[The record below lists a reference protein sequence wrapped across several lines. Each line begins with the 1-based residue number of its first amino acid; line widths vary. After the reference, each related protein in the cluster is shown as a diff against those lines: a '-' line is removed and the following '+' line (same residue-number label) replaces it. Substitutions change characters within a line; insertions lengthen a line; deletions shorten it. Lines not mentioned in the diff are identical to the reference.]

1 MNKSVIKKRITV
13 IMLATVMT
21 ITASAI
27 IFQSDVVKAVA
38 TPKEVNTILKMPTGG
53 LLSFSKN
60 IEYVKSTLKGKD
72 IDVYTIVKGEYK
84 PVNLDYFLSLYKD
97 DNGNYLTWKQISEP
111 SKTIYAGMDTDENK
125 VININLISG
134 SMEPIVFESNKGN
147 RIFIRFSNKFI
158 LDNGGTLSKG
168 HELFESEY
176 DISKDPDGIPKN
188 LESIAYFKAA
198 SDKKDVKLIVESVV
212 KNIESKPI
220 KEIEDTMNHGGVV
233 GSSSDVF
240 NYSSQGNYVGEP
252 SHDGIIGSGTEGISP
267 GYATNSENDGT
278 PIYSSGHANSS
289 DDDKID
295 DKIDK
300 EIDNPGGTGISLEE
314 ALLKQR
320 QKANSSTGVTPGP
333 GTTTDNDNGPKDK
346 PVDKPSDKEDDKTV
360 VIDYDSVDLS
370 ELDKI
375 TEESIKAKFGQDAYV
390 IKTLDDL
397 HKYQSEDSK
406 MYGDH
411 IVGAL
416 IKTLELNEL
425 EKLYEDAMT
434 YKWSSLNLIAKLYQ
448 EKYSKKLEKEL
459 DPYTDTYDYS
469 KYTGNGYKDYNYT
482 EFKENADKYKD
493 IDSQYDPIYDGTVD
507 FKPRSDVDE
516 FGNPRNTWR
525 FKWGTAEKSNLNGY
539 TNQNDLLLKGVYDYW
554 EVNLMSPD
562 MKKLDINKFR
572 QVPSEQLLQ
581 LPIEFEP
588 MQKSS
593 SVLFK
598 LSLFGLIASV
608 NMLAVFI
615 VSRKINQTKNME
627 KFSKNIVFKEEKLNL
642 TSFEEDKFKL
652 NI

>member
-1 MNKSVIKKRITV
+1 MNKSVIKKKATAIA
-13 IMLATVMT
+13 LAAIMT
-21 ITASAI
+21 ITTSAVV
-27 IFQSDVVKAVA
+27 FQSDIVRAGS
-38 TPKEVNTILKMPTGG
+38 TPKEVNTTLKMPTGG

-60 IEYVKSTLKGKD
+60 IEYVKSTLEGKNM
-72 IDVYTIVKGEYK
+72 DVYTIVKGEYA
-84 PVNLDYFLSLYKD
+84 PVSLDYFLSLYKD

-125 VININLISG
+125 VVNINLISG

-147 RIFIRFSNKFI
+147 KVFIRFSNKFI
-158 LDNGGTLSKG
+158 LDNGGSLSTG

-176 DISKDPDGIPKN
+176 DISTDPEGIPKN

-198 SDKKDVKLIVESVV
+198 PDKKDVKLIVESVV

-220 KEIEDTMNHGGVV
+220 KEIEDTINHGGIV
-233 GSSSDVF
+233 GNNSDVF
-240 NYSSQGNYVGEP
+240 NYSSEGNYVGEP
-252 SHDGIIGSGTEGISP
+252 SHDGIVGSGTEGISP
-267 GYATNSENDGT
+267 GYATNDENSDIPT
-278 PIYSSGHANSS
+278 YSSGNTSS
-289 DDDKID
+289 SNEDKID

-300 EIDNPGGTGISLEE
+300 EIDNPGGIGISLEE

-320 QKANSSTGVTPGP
+320 QKANSSTGVAPGP
-333 GTTTDNDNGPKDK
+333 GTTTDNGSGSKDK
-346 PVDKPSDKEDDKTV
+346 PTDETSDKEKDKTV

-375 TEESIKAKFGQDAYV
+375 TEESIKAKFGQDTYV

-397 HKYQSEDSK
+397 HKYKIEDPK
-406 MYGDH
+406 MYGEH

-416 IKTLELNEL
+416 IKTLELDEL

-434 YKWSSLNLIAKLYQ
+434 YKWESLNLIAKLYQ

-459 DPYTDTYDYS
+459 DPYTDTYDYN
-469 KYTGNGYKDYNYT
+469 KYTGSGYKDYNYT
-482 EFKENADKYKD
+482 DWKENADKYKD
-493 IDSQYDPIYDGTVD
+493 INLKYDPIYDGTVD

-516 FGNPRNTWR
+516 FGNPRRTWR

-642 TSFEEDKFKL
+642 TSFEDDKFKL
-652 NI
+652 DI